1 MYEVPPGSRFVVVD
15 RDAMLRVPLGLNV
28 QLFGMVQSGIFCP
41 LVERV
46 TSPVG
51 IPLLP
56 ITLTFTTTEEPCTT
70 LLMGLV
76 ELFRSSVVVVALN
89 VIALQAF
96 TMFVTLT
103 EPSPVA
109 KS

>member
-1 MYEVPPGSRFVVVD
+1 VPPGSRFVVVD
-15 RDAMLRVPLGLNV
+15 KDAILGVPLEVNI
-28 QLFGMVQSGIFCP
+28 QLFGMVQSGIFSP

-56 ITLTFTTTEEPCTT
+56 ITVTFTVTGDPCTT

-89 VIALQAF
+89 VIAAQAF
-96 TMFVTLT
+96 ARLVTLT